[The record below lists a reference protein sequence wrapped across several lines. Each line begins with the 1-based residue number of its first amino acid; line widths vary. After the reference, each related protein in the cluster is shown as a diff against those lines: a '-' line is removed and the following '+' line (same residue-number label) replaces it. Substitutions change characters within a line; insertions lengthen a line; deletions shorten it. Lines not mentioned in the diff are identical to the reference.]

1 MRARPPRS
9 HLFTDR
15 ARSRVHLG
23 GRRPH
28 GRAGRPTAAALC
40 VVAWLAP
47 GAAGSDQGLR
57 VGDTTFPATCALAP
71 VKKLPPRGGHVYQWM
86 GLFDAFT
93 AALYDDP
100 AQRSKPAL
108 GPVPRCLMITY
119 HRAFSAA
126 QFAETTT
133 EGIARNSPKG
143 AVKRL
148 RSSIDAYNRLYA
160 DVKVGDRYA
169 LAYAPGRGTTLY
181 LNGRS
186 RGHIPGDDF
195 AAALFAIWLG
205 PEPVSE
211 GLRDDLL
218 GR

>member
-1 MRARPPRS
+1 VALFIAAWLVSGPARAEPG
-9 HLFTDR
+9 L
-15 ARSRVHLG
+15 
-23 GRRPH
+23 
-28 GRAGRPTAAALC
+28 RAG
-40 VVAWLAP
+40 
-47 GAAGSDQGLR
+47 GA
-57 VGDTTFPATCALAP
+57 TFPATCSLAP
-71 VKKLPPRGGHVYQWM
+71 VKKLPPRGTHVYEWM
-86 GLFDAFT
+86 GVFDAFT

-100 AQRSKPAL
+100 KQRSKPAL
-108 GPVPRCLMITY
+108 GPIPRCLMITY
-119 HRAFSAA
+119 HRAFTAT

-133 EGIARNSPKG
+133 EGIERNSPK
-143 AVKRL
+143 ATVKRL

-169 LAYAPGRGTTLY
+169 LTYAPGRGTTLY